1 MAVIMSI
8 KQYNSCRGGG
18 GGGGN
23 ACHGIINKYIIN
35 NLTKQS

>member
-8 KQYNSCRGGG
+8 KQYNSCRGG